1 MKSVSMLSRVVAPVL
16 FALFHVA
23 AAPAASAT
31 YNYNYGDWD
40 VYADP
45 GTYSPISLGD
55 TLTLNACGSIY
66 FNYYN
71 SSQQTSLCD
80 LASLTSFT
88 LTWKAKLGSAWTY
101 ITQTYSGS
109 NAANGLEV
117 TVNTGTGTFFD
128 QAGTYM
134 IGLYVTVANNSWVQL
149 PGGSWGFSNDNGG
162 YDPGNQSLNWSTSFT
177 IAMPTSVPEPS
188 AALLLL
194 PGLVLLARR
203 ERRRRR
209 QAA

>member
-1 MKSVSMLSRVVAPVL
+1 MVGRMFAPVM
-16 FALFHVA
+16 FALFCVA
-23 AAPAASAT
+23 VAPSASAT

-55 TLTLNACGSIY
+55 TLSLNACGSIY
-66 FNYYN
+66 FNYN
-71 SSQQTSLCD
+71 NPNQSASLCD

-88 LTWKAKLGSAWTY
+88 LTWKAKLGDAWTH

-109 NAANGLEV
+109 NTVNGLQV
-117 TVNTGTGTFFD
+117 TVDTGAGTFFN

-149 PGGSWGFSNDNGG
+149 PGGSWGYSNNNGG
-162 YDPGNQSLNWSTSFT
+162 YDPGNYSLEWSTSFT
-177 IAMPTSVPEPS
+177 IAAPASVPEPL
-188 AALLLL
+188 AALMLV
-194 PGLVLLARR
+194 PGFALIARR

-209 QAA
+209 ALAA